1 VAGAGVTVGE
11 RTRND
16 DAARAGDDPGRAT
29 THAGDGP
36 PHAPANPPPFAPFEV
51 LRTERIYDSPWCGL
65 RRDFLRLDDGREQEH
80 HVFEISDAVCVLPV
94 RTDGRIVMIGQFR
107 HPHGKTHWE
116 VPAGRI
122 NSGEAPE
129 DAARR
134 ELREETGHRAG
145 RLVPLPG
152 FHPTNGIS
160 AHWSFLFAA
169 LDCEPEG
176 ALELDPCE
184 RLIVR
189 TFAPTECAA
198 LLRAGQIEDGF
209 SALALMYGSFV
220 LGLL

>member
-1 VAGAGVTVGE
+1 VSSGDRTPDGA
-11 RTRND
+11 
-16 DAARAGDDPGRAT
+16 AARAGDEPAR
-29 THAGDGP
+29 
-36 PHAPANPPPFAPFEV
+36 APANPPPFAPFEV
-51 LRTERIYDSPWCGL
+51 VRSDRIYDSPWCGL

-80 HVFEISDAVCVLPV
+80 HVIEISDAVCVLPV

-107 HPHGKTHWE
+107 HAHGKTHWE

-122 NSGEAPE
+122 NAGEAP
-129 DAARR
+129 AAAAHR

-160 AHWSFLFAA
+160 AHWSYLFAA
-169 LDCEPEG
+169 LDCELEG

-184 RLIVR
+184 RLIVQ
-189 TFAPTECAA
+189 TFTPMECAA

-209 SALALMYGSFV
+209 SALALLYGSLV
-220 LGLL
+220 LEIF